1 MDLAKATFL
10 PTVRF
15 DFYISRTGYGSMPKT
30 HRAFG
35 LSITYPDNWQVT
47 EETDEEQ
54 VVGYQVQSPASA
66 FLSVYPSAWSTT
78 PEAAVTQAVEAI
90 GSEYDNVESAEFR
103 PELLTSSGALDE
115 VHGLEMYFYY
125 LDLLVRAKLI
135 AFRVP
140 GQTILVHFQAED
152 SEFRGLEKVFDAM
165 LLTLCQSIAG
175 RG

>member
-1 MDLAKATFL
+1 
-10 PTVRF
+10 
-15 DFYISRTGYGSMPKT
+15 
-30 HRAFG
+30 
-35 LSITYPDNWQVT
+35 
-47 EETDEEQ
+47 
-54 VVGYQVQSPASA
+54 
-66 FLSVYPSAWSTT
+66 
-78 PEAAVTQAVEAI
+78 
-90 GSEYDNVESAEFR
+90 
-103 PELLTSSGALDE
+103 
-115 VHGLEMYFYY
+115 MYFYY